1 MFVLIKPVLSVIME
15 NLKHE
20 IDDESCTGS
29 DDLVEYTLEEQE
41 EYQDDANPSSMDEL
55 EELVEISSM
64 PDDQVDE
71 EMCDETYDVKEE
83 SYERPAVK
91 VADVRTQGTMFKG
104 SIVWNNTNTLD
115 GKYKNKIVVQP
126 HSSISGGTMKLLNS
140 TQPTL
145 QSTAST
151 TSYRLVNTDGTMI
164 MNVASSQPPQTVKK
178 IISISKPNIIQQ
190 ANTSKVTLN
199 QNARVL
205 QIQPQNSSPASG
217 TVKTV
222 TIAKNA
228 LTMKAVPAGTIK
240 TLPQT
245 ALPGTSSTIQKPLV
259 HLTKA
264 AGQGVTIAPHRIINN
279 TSSQGDSED
288 ATIVIKPSNAILPKK
303 LSTSNIQPRYVPGM
317 KGVQYVRVLNQR
329 APVGSG
335 TTPNMIFQTLNKT
348 PAANSPVST
357 TIGSGSASAG
367 TSKIVLQN
375 NRTYVVRSGIGAVGT
390 STPPVSGKPTVLP
403 TTRKII
409 LGGTNAQS
417 LDQNN
422 PPTRIIIKKEVVD
435 PKRLVIAK
443 QSQTSN
449 NIISIVKGGNIKIEP
464 SKQQQL
470 PDQNE
475 ASSAAQATAL
485 DDKMVDVD
493 IETTRKN
500 TSYGFPEE
508 AYKKRPCHCTKS
520 QCLKLYCDCFANG
533 EFCYNCNC
541 KDCYNTFDH
550 EAEREK
556 AVRCTLERNPNAFKP
571 KIVTDGTA
579 DDGTRLHTKGCNCK
593 RSGCLKNYC
602 ECYEAKI
609 PCSSNCKCVGCRNTD
624 QFAQEF
630 NYFGHPETSTKTFED
645 SAKLSGKN
653 KIIYSNANNSVTS
666 ESSRGLKRSASF
678 IEDDISELPEGKHP
692 HNFMTLDVIEATVQC
707 MVAQADECLKR
718 GCSIRTSERMIL
730 EEYGRCL
737 LEIKDFAL
745 KTEN

>member
-1 MFVLIKPVLSVIME
+1 
-15 NLKHE
+15 
-20 IDDESCTGS
+20 
-29 DDLVEYTLEEQE
+29 
-41 EYQDDANPSSMDEL
+41 MDEL

-71 EMCDETYDVKEE
+71 EMGDETYDVKEE
-83 SYERPAVK
+83 SYEKPAVK

-104 SIVWNNTNTLD
+104 SIVWNNALD

-164 MNVASSQPPQTVKK
+164 MNVASSQPQTVKK
-178 IISISKPNIIQQ
+178 IISIAKPNVVQQ
-190 ANTSKVTLN
+190 ATTSKVTLN
-199 QNARVL
+199 QNTRVL
-205 QIQPQNSSPASG
+205 HIQPQNSSPASG
-217 TVKTV
+217 SVKTV

-228 LTMKAVPAGTIK
+228 LTMKAIPAGTIK
-240 TLPQT
+240 TLPHA
-245 ALPGTSSTIQKPLV
+245 ALPGTSSAIQKPLV

-288 ATIVIKPSNAILPKK
+288 ATIVIKPSNTILSKK

-329 APVGSG
+329 APVASG
-335 TTPNMIFQTLNKT
+335 ANPKMIFQTLNKT
-348 PAANSPVST
+348 PAANSSVST
-357 TIGSGSASAG
+357 TVGSGSASVG

-375 NRTYVVRSGIGAVGT
+375 NRTYVVRSGIGAAVGP
-390 STPPVSGKPTVLP
+390 STPSVSGKPAVLP

-409 LGGTNAQS
+409 LGGTLPGNAQS
-417 LDQNN
+417 LDQHN
-422 PPTRIIIKKEVVD
+422 PPTRIIIKKEVVE

-443 QSQTSN
+443 QPQSSN
-449 NIISIVKGGNIKIEP
+449 NIISIVKEGNIKIEG

-470 PDQNE
+470 VEIKNE
-475 ASSAAQATAL
+475 TSSTAQGTAM
-485 DDKMVDVD
+485 DDKMVDID
-493 IETTRKN
+493 TDTTR
-500 TSYGFPEE
+500 
-508 AYKKRPCHCTKS
+508 
-520 QCLKLYCDCFANG
+520 
-533 EFCYNCNC
+533 
-541 KDCYNTFDH
+541 
-550 EAEREK
+550 
-556 AVRCTLERNPNAFKP
+556 
-571 KIVTDGTA
+571 
-579 DDGTRLHTKGCNCK
+579 
-593 RSGCLKNYC
+593 
-602 ECYEAKI
+602 
-609 PCSSNCKCVGCRNTD
+609 CRNTD

-630 NYFGHPETSTKTFED
+630 NYFGHPETSTKTFD
-645 SAKLSGKN
+645 DNPKLSGKN
-653 KIIYSNANNSVTS
+653 KSIYSNANNSVAS

>member
-1 MFVLIKPVLSVIME
+1 ME
-15 NLKHE
+15 NRKQG

-41 EYQDDANPSSMDEL
+41 EYQDDTNPSSMDEL

-71 EMCDETYDVKEE
+71 EMGDETYDVKEE
-83 SYERPAVK
+83 SYEKPAVK

-104 SIVWNNTNTLD
+104 SIVWNNALD

-164 MNVASSQPPQTVKK
+164 MNVASSQPQTVKK
-178 IISISKPNIIQQ
+178 IISIAKPNVVQQ
-190 ANTSKVTLN
+190 ATTSKVTLN
-199 QNARVL
+199 QNTRVL
-205 QIQPQNSSPASG
+205 HIQPQNSSPASG
-217 TVKTV
+217 SVKTV

-228 LTMKAVPAGTIK
+228 LTMKAIPAGTIK
-240 TLPQT
+240 TLPHA
-245 ALPGTSSTIQKPLV
+245 ALPGTSSAIQKPLV

-288 ATIVIKPSNAILPKK
+288 ATIVIKPSNTILSKK

-329 APVGSG
+329 APVASG
-335 TTPNMIFQTLNKT
+335 ANPKMIFQTLNKT
-348 PAANSPVST
+348 PAANSSVST
-357 TIGSGSASAG
+357 TVGSGSASVG

-375 NRTYVVRSGIGAVGT
+375 NRTYVVRSGIGAAVGP
-390 STPPVSGKPTVLP
+390 STPSVSGKPAVLP

-409 LGGTNAQS
+409 LGGTLPGNAQS
-417 LDQNN
+417 LDQHN
-422 PPTRIIIKKEVVD
+422 PPTRIIIKKEVVE

-443 QSQTSN
+443 QPQSSN
-449 NIISIVKGGNIKIEP
+449 NIISIVKEGNIKIEG

-470 PDQNE
+470 VEIKNE
-475 ASSAAQATAL
+475 TSSTAQGTAM
-485 DDKMVDVD
+485 DDKMVDID
-493 IETTRKN
+493 TDTTRKN

-630 NYFGHPETSTKTFED
+630 NYFGHPETSTKTFD
-645 SAKLSGKN
+645 DNPKLSGKN
-653 KIIYSNANNSVTS
+653 KSIYSNANNSVAS